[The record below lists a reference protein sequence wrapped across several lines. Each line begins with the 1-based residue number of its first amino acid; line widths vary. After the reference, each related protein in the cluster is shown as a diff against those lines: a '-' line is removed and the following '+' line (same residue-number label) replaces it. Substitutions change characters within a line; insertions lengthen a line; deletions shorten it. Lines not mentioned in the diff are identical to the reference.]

1 MTEKKTVDFWFDP
14 ACPWAWMT
22 SRWIIEASALRPID
36 IRWNVMSL
44 YVLNE
49 PRLDEL
55 DEWYRKLMPKTLPA
69 VRVCTLVAEQY
80 DNATLGRLYTALGN
94 EIHLNGAKDSDV
106 YIPDALERAGLPADL
121 ATAGKTDE
129 FDEAL
134 RKSHARGIGLV
145 GTDVGTPVVA
155 IENDEGEQVGLF
167 GPVVTPAPTGEA
179 AAKLWDGVYAVTTTP
194 GFYELKRTRTKG
206 PDFDNIRDIVAAQLA
221 EQP

>member
-1 MTEKKTVDFWFDP
+1 MADNKTVDFWFDP

-22 SRWIIEASALRPID
+22 SRWIIEASKHRDLH

-55 DEWYRKLMPKTLPA
+55 PEEYAAGMPRTLPA
-69 VRVCTLVAEQY
+69 VRVATAVAEQH
-80 DNATLGRLYTALGN
+80 DNEALGRLYTALGN
-94 EIHLNGAKDSDV
+94 QIHLRGVKDPEEFV
-106 YIPDALERAGLPADL
+106 PAALAEAGLPADL
-121 ATAGKTDE
+121 AEAAETE
-129 FDEAL
+129 RWDEAL
-134 RKSHARGIGLV
+134 RASHQRGIDLV

-155 IENDEGEQVGLF
+155 VENDEGVRVGLF
-167 GPVVTPAPTGEA
+167 GPVVTPAPRGEA

-206 PDFDNIRDIVAAQLA
+206 PDFGTPDLD
-221 EQP
+221 

>member
-1 MTEKKTVDFWFDP
+1 MAETKTVDFWFDP

-22 SRWIIEASALRPID
+22 SRWILEAAKYRDLD

-55 DEWYRKLMPKTLPA
+55 PEQYAEMMPKTRAA
-69 VRVCTLVAEQY
+69 VRVAAAVAEQY
-80 DNATLGRLYTALGN
+80 DNETLGRLYTALGN
-94 EIHLNGAKDSDV
+94 QIHLAGEKDSAV
-106 YIPDALERAGLPADL
+106 YIPAALENAGLPAEL
-121 ATAGKTDE
+121 AAVGKTE
-129 FDEAL
+129 EYDEAV
-134 RKSHARGIGLV
+134 RVSHGRGIGLV

-155 IENDEGEQVGLF
+155 VENDEGEKVGLF
-167 GPVVTPAPTGEA
+167 GPVVTPAPQGEA

-206 PDFDNIRDIVAAQLA
+206 PDFSNLTAD
-221 EQP
+221 

>member
-1 MTEKKTVDFWFDP
+1 MADRKPIDFWFDP

-22 SRWIIEASALRPID
+22 SRWIIEASKYRDID

-49 PRLDEL
+49 DRIDEL
-55 DEWYRKLMPKTLPA
+55 PPDYAELMPKTLPA
-69 VRVCTLVAEQY
+69 VRVATAVALKY
-80 DNATLGRLYTALGN
+80 DNETLGRLYTALGN
-94 EIHLNGAKDSDV
+94 RIHLEQSKDSSF
-106 YIPDALERAGLPADL
+106 YIPAALERAGLPVEL
-121 ATAGKTDE
+121 AEAGATDE
-129 FDEAL
+129 YDEAL
-134 RKSHARGIGLV
+134 KASHERGIGLV

-155 IENDEGEQVGLF
+155 VENDEGVQVGLF

-206 PDFDNIRDIVAAQLA
+206 PDFSNLRGD
-221 EQP
+221 